1 MNEDTKQPTG
11 TEFALKNRTMKALDK
26 RVKPDDSEATAWVD
40 KKKDEKEVN
49 EIDTDGDIMKAR
61 RAARNHERSI
71 GAKPGTN
78 ASAEIGGKVYDTSI
92 GEGNMNL
99 VREYL
104 EGYFGDN
111 LAEGSVNEEDIHN
124 AFTTLFDT
132 AESLYSYV
140 HDDEVSEETY
150 AVVGDF
156 LTNYFNDTI
165 VEDISEEDISNA
177 IQHVFDTTDAA
188 SESLLEATDKP
199 LSPAR
204 ARRKA
209 EIMGKKETS
218 PQMRAFNKSQSSG
231 SHISGMK

>member
-1 MNEDTKQPTG
+1 MKDIRQLLYQMNEDTKQPTG
-11 TEFALKNRTMKALDK
+11 TEFAIKNRTMKALDK

-40 KKKDEKEVN
+40 KKKDEK
-49 EIDTDGDIMKAR
+49 DDAT
-61 RAARNHERSI
+61 
-71 GAKPGTN
+71 
-78 ASAEIGGKVYDTSI
+78 
-92 GEGNMNL
+92 NL

-111 LAEGSVNEEDIHN
+111 LAEGSVNEEDIHD
-124 AFTTLFDT
+124 AFSTLFDA

-188 SESLLEATDKP
+188 SESLLA
-199 LSPAR
+199 
-204 ARRKA
+204 
-209 EIMGKKETS
+209 
-218 PQMRAFNKSQSSG
+218 
-231 SHISGMK
+231 